1 MRSRNKASCCK
12 THLIVEPVPK
22 ALKTLHKIDE
32 KRRKKMRVKAI
43 WTLAIKAKAVESAKE
58 AKVKATMVSKN
69 LSKKIVRRSLQ

>member
-1 MRSRNKASCCK
+1 
-12 THLIVEPVPK
+12 
-22 ALKTLHKIDE
+22 
-32 KRRKKMRVKAI
+32 MRVKAI